1 MLIQAHLDYRE
12 VYEEMQQEH
21 GALTQSFQALDDE
34 YRMRKGK
41 GKGHPTR
48 QYRARTP
55 PPTAKM
61 FAMGR
66 LQKPAHRDDDVDW
79 RGSKNRA
86 NSSSALRTERLGAK
100 DAGKEGNGGAKG
112 GQEVQEMKEVQE
124 RNSRNDEVQQIP
136 AIPATE
142 MTTDEQELL
151 PDARETEPHTD
162 TPELDED
169 SESDNAVPSFLFD
182 SSSCAKMPR
191 EQAETSTR
199 PPSETP
205 TEAGAELPELL
216 DSGSDGVEGVVNLA
230 CSEEQEMPQLS
241 LLKANH
247 PHSAPA
253 DKKEDEEDAE
263 EDLFCSEGLPFWEEE
278 RSPSA
283 SVTAMA
289 MLWSLMKV
297 LCLNLVAVLAIL
309 MYEFYHI
316 REGFIRYSPALED
329 KEHTMRAAQFLTPG
343 EPSVIKTRRIPRPQ
357 CCEMTQVLIKVGT
370 GGLNPIDFKM
380 RRNQYVNTMRSLPI
394 VSGYDFS
401 GHVERIGTGV
411 LGFRP
416 GDTVYGMLPLQ
427 GTSWGAFQEYVVAN
441 YSIIAHVPSKI
452 TAREAAG
459 LPLVGLTTIQAMAPV
474 LRHFRKQGQSS
485 KGKKIL
491 IQAGGGGVGSFAI
504 QYCKNVL
511 GMYVATTASASKSD
525 LVKGLGADET
535 IDYKKTKFEDVVK
548 NYDVVLD
555 TVTQEYEQR
564 TMSSNVLKSGE
575 GHYINILSS
584 DWEPNSHETNLLE
597 IAAKPFLRKWGYS
610 LIADLLGFGI
620 YYHCNPVS
628 PDAQGLR
635 SIASWVDA
643 GLIKPVVDRSFGLDE
658 VAKAHEYLEKGHAT
672 GKVSRARKSDYP
684 QPLSRSPSPDV
695 QSERSWTTTEV
706 AAERPRRKGGQVLLN
721 LSHSDYEVVAQV
733 AEDRGWRVVK
743 CEEKAAVCNVHWID
757 DANIGDWIR
766 KVEPWMRI
774 NHFPGMNNALA
785 RKTRL
790 ARNMARIQRMFPA
803 AYKFVP
809 PTWVIPDDFPDLEK
823 RFGDNPES
831 KVFYIVKPDHL
842 CQGRG
847 IFLTTELERLR
858 QASDD
863 SRKKNEA
870 TVVQRYLSRPMLIEG
885 LKFDL
890 RLYFLIAAKKASGES
905 GLDLRCFLF
914 RDGLVRLCTTPYQPP
929 TAETR
934 NEKCM
939 HLTNYAVN
947 KNSENFQQNDGED
960 DGAGSK
966 RSLRWFMSYVG
977 ETFGEKERRKLWLK
991 LMGPKPW
998 KLCIS

>member
-1 MLIQAHLDYRE
+1 MTM
-12 VYEEMQQEH
+12 EM
-21 GALTQSFQALDDE
+21 
-34 YRMRKGK
+34 
-41 GKGHPTR
+41 
-48 QYRARTP
+48 
-55 PPTAKM
+55 
-61 FAMGR
+61 
-66 LQKPAHRDDDVDW
+66 
-79 RGSKNRA
+79 
-86 NSSSALRTERLGAK
+86 SSADPG
-100 DAGKEGNGGAKG
+100 
-112 GQEVQEMKEVQE
+112 
-124 RNSRNDEVQQIP
+124 
-136 AIPATE
+136 
-142 MTTDEQELL
+142 
-151 PDARETEPHTD
+151 
-162 TPELDED
+162 
-169 SESDNAVPSFLFD
+169 
-182 SSSCAKMPR
+182 SCAKMPR

-216 DSGSDGVEGVVNLA
+216 DSGSDGVEGVGNLA
-230 CSEEQEMPQLS
+230 CSEEQEMPQLN
-241 LLKANH
+241 LLEANH

-253 DKKEDEEDAE
+253 DQKEDQEDAEEEE

-283 SVTAMA
+283 S
-289 MLWSLMKV
+289 
-297 LCLNLVAVLAIL
+297 
-309 MYEFYHI
+309 
-316 REGFIRYSPALED
+316 
-329 KEHTMRAAQFLTPG
+329 
-343 EPSVIKTRRIPRPQ
+343 
-357 CCEMTQVLIKVGT
+357 
-370 GGLNPIDFKM
+370 
-380 RRNQYVNTMRSLPI
+380 
-394 VSGYDFS
+394 
-401 GHVERIGTGV
+401 
-411 LGFRP
+411 
-416 GDTVYGMLPLQ
+416 
-427 GTSWGAFQEYVVAN
+427 
-441 YSIIAHVPSKI
+441 
-452 TAREAAG
+452 
-459 LPLVGLTTIQAMAPV
+459 
-474 LRHFRKQGQSS
+474 
-485 KGKKIL
+485 
-491 IQAGGGGVGSFAI
+491 
-504 QYCKNVL
+504 
-511 GMYVATTASASKSD
+511 
-525 LVKGLGADET
+525 
-535 IDYKKTKFEDVVK
+535 
-548 NYDVVLD
+548 
-555 TVTQEYEQR
+555 
-564 TMSSNVLKSGE
+564 
-575 GHYINILSS
+575 
-584 DWEPNSHETNLLE
+584 
-597 IAAKPFLRKWGYS
+597 
-610 LIADLLGFGI
+610 
-620 YYHCNPVS
+620 
-628 PDAQGLR
+628 
-635 SIASWVDA
+635 
-643 GLIKPVVDRSFGLDE
+643 
-658 VAKAHEYLEKGHAT
+658 
-672 GKVSRARKSDYP
+672 SRARKNDYP

-695 QSERSWTTTEV
+695 QSERSWANSPIRSQGHNCQSTTTTEV
-706 AAERPRRKGGQVLLN
+706 AAERPRRKGGQVLFN

-743 CEEKAAVCNVHWID
+743 SEEKAAVCNVHWID
-757 DANIGDWIR
+757 DANIGDWLR

-991 LMGPKPW
+991 LMGLCMKTVLMVKPTLETEYDGAFPRDLTGGQMGCRCFELLGIDVMLDAKMKPYLIEVNHLPSFTCDSPLDEDIKQRLVKQTLDLTCGSLSSKDKKMYEQLVRERKEVGQATSEVPRTNW
-998 KLCIS
+998 EVDTSMLDLPVYKDFERAWPPPEGASKLREQLLTIESRVRDVFKPLHLSKKKDLAQDDKPSYSERPPRPPARGSAAAPGASRQPAPPPRSSKRSRSAPGPPRCAFVLPPMRKNSPTGEVAPTAKNRSSSARPTRAFLPMKNVQLLI

>member
-1 MLIQAHLDYRE
+1 
-12 VYEEMQQEH
+12 
-21 GALTQSFQALDDE
+21 
-34 YRMRKGK
+34 
-41 GKGHPTR
+41 
-48 QYRARTP
+48 
-55 PPTAKM
+55 
-61 FAMGR
+61 
-66 LQKPAHRDDDVDW
+66 
-79 RGSKNRA
+79 
-86 NSSSALRTERLGAK
+86 
-100 DAGKEGNGGAKG
+100 
-112 GQEVQEMKEVQE
+112 
-124 RNSRNDEVQQIP
+124 
-136 AIPATE
+136 
-142 MTTDEQELL
+142 
-151 PDARETEPHTD
+151 
-162 TPELDED
+162 
-169 SESDNAVPSFLFD
+169 
-182 SSSCAKMPR
+182 
-191 EQAETSTR
+191 
-199 PPSETP
+199 
-205 TEAGAELPELL
+205 
-216 DSGSDGVEGVVNLA
+216 
-230 CSEEQEMPQLS
+230 
-241 LLKANH
+241 
-247 PHSAPA
+247 
-253 DKKEDEEDAE
+253 
-263 EDLFCSEGLPFWEEE
+263 
-278 RSPSA
+278 
-283 SVTAMA
+283 MA

-357 CCEMTQVLIKVGT
+357 CCEMTQVLIRVGT

-474 LRHFRKQGQSS
+474 LRHFRKQEQSS

-491 IQAGGGGVGSFAI
+491 LQAGGGGVGSFAI

-575 GHYINILSS
+575 GHYINVLSS

-643 GLIKPVVDRSFGLDE
+643 GLIKPVVDRSFSLDE

-672 GKVSRARKSDYP
+672 GKV
-684 QPLSRSPSPDV
+684 
-695 QSERSWTTTEV
+695 
-706 AAERPRRKGGQVLLN
+706 
-721 LSHSDYEVVAQV
+721 
-733 AEDRGWRVVK
+733 
-743 CEEKAAVCNVHWID
+743 
-757 DANIGDWIR
+757 
-766 KVEPWMRI
+766 
-774 NHFPGMNNALA
+774 
-785 RKTRL
+785 
-790 ARNMARIQRMFPA
+790 
-803 AYKFVP
+803 
-809 PTWVIPDDFPDLEK
+809 
-823 RFGDNPES
+823 
-831 KVFYIVKPDHL
+831 
-842 CQGRG
+842 
-847 IFLTTELERLR
+847 
-858 QASDD
+858 
-863 SRKKNEA
+863 
-870 TVVQRYLSRPMLIEG
+870 LIEIG
-885 LKFDL
+885 T
-890 RLYFLIAAKKASGES
+890 ITE
-905 GLDLRCFLF
+905 
-914 RDGLVRLCTTPYQPP
+914 
-929 TAETR
+929 
-934 NEKCM
+934 
-939 HLTNYAVN
+939 
-947 KNSENFQQNDGED
+947 
-960 DGAGSK
+960 
-966 RSLRWFMSYVG
+966 
-977 ETFGEKERRKLWLK
+977 
-991 LMGPKPW
+991 
-998 KLCIS
+998 

>member
-1 MLIQAHLDYRE
+1 MTM
-12 VYEEMQQEH
+12 EM
-21 GALTQSFQALDDE
+21 
-34 YRMRKGK
+34 
-41 GKGHPTR
+41 
-48 QYRARTP
+48 
-55 PPTAKM
+55 
-61 FAMGR
+61 
-66 LQKPAHRDDDVDW
+66 
-79 RGSKNRA
+79 
-86 NSSSALRTERLGAK
+86 SSADPG
-100 DAGKEGNGGAKG
+100 
-112 GQEVQEMKEVQE
+112 
-124 RNSRNDEVQQIP
+124 
-136 AIPATE
+136 
-142 MTTDEQELL
+142 
-151 PDARETEPHTD
+151 
-162 TPELDED
+162 
-169 SESDNAVPSFLFD
+169 
-182 SSSCAKMPR
+182 SCAKMPR

-247 PHSAPA
+247 PHSAPG

-283 SVTAMA
+283 S
-289 MLWSLMKV
+289 
-297 LCLNLVAVLAIL
+297 
-309 MYEFYHI
+309 
-316 REGFIRYSPALED
+316 
-329 KEHTMRAAQFLTPG
+329 
-343 EPSVIKTRRIPRPQ
+343 
-357 CCEMTQVLIKVGT
+357 
-370 GGLNPIDFKM
+370 
-380 RRNQYVNTMRSLPI
+380 
-394 VSGYDFS
+394 
-401 GHVERIGTGV
+401 
-411 LGFRP
+411 
-416 GDTVYGMLPLQ
+416 
-427 GTSWGAFQEYVVAN
+427 
-441 YSIIAHVPSKI
+441 
-452 TAREAAG
+452 
-459 LPLVGLTTIQAMAPV
+459 
-474 LRHFRKQGQSS
+474 
-485 KGKKIL
+485 
-491 IQAGGGGVGSFAI
+491 
-504 QYCKNVL
+504 
-511 GMYVATTASASKSD
+511 
-525 LVKGLGADET
+525 
-535 IDYKKTKFEDVVK
+535 
-548 NYDVVLD
+548 
-555 TVTQEYEQR
+555 
-564 TMSSNVLKSGE
+564 
-575 GHYINILSS
+575 
-584 DWEPNSHETNLLE
+584 
-597 IAAKPFLRKWGYS
+597 
-610 LIADLLGFGI
+610 
-620 YYHCNPVS
+620 
-628 PDAQGLR
+628 
-635 SIASWVDA
+635 
-643 GLIKPVVDRSFGLDE
+643 
-658 VAKAHEYLEKGHAT
+658 
-672 GKVSRARKSDYP
+672 SRARKSDYP

-695 QSERSWTTTEV
+695 QSERSWANSPIRSQDHNCQSRTTTEV

-991 LMGPKPW
+991 LMGLCMKTVLMVKPTLETEYDGAFPRDLTGGQMGCRCFELLGIDVMLDAKMKPYLIEVNHLPSFTCDSPLDEDIKQRLVKQTLDLTCGSLSSKDKRMYEQLVRERKEVGQATSEVPRTNW
-998 KLCIS
+998 EVDTSMLDLPIYKDFERAWPPPEGASKLREQLLTIESRVRDVFKPLHISKKKDLAQDDKPSHSERPPRPPARGSAASAPGASRQPAETPRSSKRSRSAPGPPRCAFVLPPMRKNSPTGDVAPETAKRSSSARPTRAFLPMKNVQLLI